1 MLGGAGQVPT
11 TRRKPTATDGRSSS
25 DAVWS
30 PSNCGTRASRP
41 KMQQRAGYRHR
52 RRSANCR
59 YRPRR
64 SQNRA
69 RAQGW
74 LPPSLR
80 HRGDTA
86 AALVTRIC
94 HYAPVSEI
102 HLAHL
107 AFDTH
112 SMSAGRTL
120 RGTEYQDGS
129 LVGTHARAYLRT
141 KWGSA
146 CVYCGARRAP

>member
-1 MLGGAGQVPT
+1 M
-11 TRRKPTATDGRSSS
+11 R
-25 DAVWS
+25 
-30 PSNCGTRASRP
+30 
-41 KMQQRAGYRHR
+41 QRAGYRHR

-80 HRGDTA
+80 HRVDTA